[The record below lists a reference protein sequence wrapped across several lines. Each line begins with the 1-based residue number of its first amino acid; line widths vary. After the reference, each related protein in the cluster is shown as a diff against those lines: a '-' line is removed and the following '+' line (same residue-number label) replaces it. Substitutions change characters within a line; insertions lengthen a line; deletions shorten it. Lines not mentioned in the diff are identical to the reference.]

1 MLTKSRILLRG
12 LVLGLVISLV
22 PLISTIPSLENIGM
36 SLEAAEGDVEVK
48 KKKKKRKRAK
58 LPSKKAQKIF
68 QQIQPLLESEVWEE
82 ANILLSSIKR
92 GEKFTDT
99 DRATMW
105 YYYGYIYFSQ
115 EKYDLA
121 IKAYNTLIKTPNADY
136 RQKNNAI
143 YSLSQLSYIKGD
155 YRGAIKYLYLWLENE
170 DEPSSDAY
178 ALLATTYYQLK
189 EFKNAKSNIEIAIS
203 MQESRDVPVLDEN
216 GEETGKTKKGVAR
229 ENHYLLK
236 MALFQELK
244 QKLDVLPIY
253 EILVQHYPKKRYWVQ
268 LSGLYGSRDRQLDQ
282 MAALE
287 AAYDDDLLDKEREFV
302 ALAQLLMMHQ
312 NPFKAARVMENGFN
326 REIIKEKEK
335 TLKAMG
341 QYWHAA
347 KELKKAKP
355 AYKKAAKLSKEG
367 ELYVFLGQVHF
378 GLDEYKDAEFAIR
391 EGIKKGKLKDLANA
405 YMILGQIQFEYQKWE
420 DAIASFRRCIDVAE
434 RSLSDK
440 KEKEKKKKKK
450 IQDSARKWITYTEGE
465 EERVVA
471 LELKKKALGI

>member
-1 MLTKSRILLRG
+1 
-12 LVLGLVISLV
+12 
-22 PLISTIPSLENIGM
+22 M
-36 SLEAAEGDVEVK
+36 SLEAAEDNTK

-189 EFKNAKSNIEIAIS
+189 EFKNSKSNI
-203 MQESRDVPVLDEN
+203 
-216 GEETGKTKKGVAR
+216 
-229 ENHYLLK
+229 
-236 MALFQELK
+236 
-244 QKLDVLPIY
+244 
-253 EILVQHYPKKRYWVQ
+253 
-268 LSGLYGSRDRQLDQ
+268 
-282 MAALE
+282 
-287 AAYDDDLLDKEREFV
+287 
-302 ALAQLLMMHQ
+302 
-312 NPFKAARVMENGFN
+312 
-326 REIIKEKEK
+326 
-335 TLKAMG
+335 
-341 QYWHAA
+341 
-347 KELKKAKP
+347 
-355 AYKKAAKLSKEG
+355 
-367 ELYVFLGQVHF
+367 
-378 GLDEYKDAEFAIR
+378 
-391 EGIKKGKLKDLANA
+391 
-405 YMILGQIQFEYQKWE
+405 
-420 DAIASFRRCIDVAE
+420 
-434 RSLSDK
+434 
-440 KEKEKKKKKK
+440 
-450 IQDSARKWITYTEGE
+450 
-465 EERVVA
+465 
-471 LELKKKALGI
+471 

>member
-1 MLTKSRILLRG
+1 MT
-12 LVLGLVISLV
+12 
-22 PLISTIPSLENIGM
+22 LESDEDNF
-36 SLEAAEGDVEVK
+36 K

-82 ANILLSSIKR
+82 ADILLSSIKR

-121 IKAYNTLIKTPNADY
+121 IKAYNTLVKTPNADY

-216 GEETGKTKKGVAR
+216 GEETGETKKGVAR

-347 KELKKAKP
+347 KELEKAKP

-378 GLDEYKDAEFAIR
+378 GLDEYKEAEFAIR

>member
-1 MLTKSRILLRG
+1 MKKIILNKNIIKYL
-12 LVLGLVISLV
+12 LVISLV
-22 PLISTIPSLENIGM
+22 GFLPVASNVSPLNYTGA
-36 SLEAAEGDVEVK
+36 SLEAADDDK
-48 KKKKKRKRAK
+48 KKKKKRKRSK
-58 LPSKKAQKIF
+58 MPSKKAQKLF
-68 QQIQPLLESEVWEE
+68 QQLQPLLEGEMWSEALV
-82 ANILLSSIKR
+82 LLSTIEE
-92 GEKFTDT
+92 GEKFTNT

-105 YYYGYIYFSQ
+105 YYYGYIFFSQ
-115 EKYDLA
+115 EKYDQA
-121 IKAYNTLIKTPNADY
+121 IRAYNNLINAPDADY
-136 RQKNNAI
+136 RQQNNAI
-143 YSLSQLSYIKGD
+143 YSLSQLAYLKGD

-170 DEPSSDAY
+170 DDPSSDAY

-189 EFKNAKSNIEIAIS
+189 EFRNAKENIELAIE

-216 GEETGKTKKGVAR
+216 GEETGVTKKGVAR

-236 MALFQELK
+236 MAVFQELK

-282 MAALE
+282 MGALE
-287 AAYDDDLLDKEREFV
+287 AAYDDELLDKEREFL

-312 NPFKAARVMENGFN
+312 NPYKAARVMEDGFSQGV
-326 REIIKEKEK
+326 IKEKEK
-335 TLKAMG
+335 TLKALG

-355 AYKKAAKLSKEG
+355 AYKKAAALSEEG
-367 ELYVFLGQVHF
+367 ELFVFLGQVHF
-378 GLDEYKDAEFAIR
+378 GLDEYKEAEFAIR
-391 EGIKKGKLKDLANA
+391 EGIKKGKLKDESSA
-405 YMILGQIQFEYQKWE
+405 YMLLGQIQFEYQKWDE
-420 DAIASFRRCIDVAE
+420 AITSFRRCIDVAE
-434 RSLSDK
+434 RSFSDK

-450 IQDSARKWITYTEGE
+450 IQDSARKWIAYTEGE

>member
-36 SLEAAEGDVEVK
+36 SLEAAEDNTK

-155 YRGAIKYLYLWLENE
+155 YRDAIKYLYLWLENE

-216 GEETGKTKKGVAR
+216 GEETGETKKGVAR

-378 GLDEYKDAEFAIR
+378 GLDEYKEAEFAIR

>member
-1 MLTKSRILLRG
+1 MLSKSRILLRG

-36 SLEAAEGDVEVK
+36 SLEAAEDNTK

-82 ANILLSSIKR
+82 ADILLASIKR

-136 RQKNNAI
+136 RQKNNAV

-155 YRGAIKYLYLWLENE
+155 YRDAIKYLYLWLENE

-378 GLDEYKDAEFAIR
+378 GLDEYKEAEFAIR